1 MVNAFVKECPVVRHK
16 NEPSFALEIFRNESS
31 PVKIKMISRFIN
43 EQKIVFLEKE
53 CGKQQFG
60 FFSVGKRCKRTGEH
74 TFINTEKSEFT
85 LGAPKVV
92 FRNTGNSQK
101 NFGSGQTFI
110 CYGKRK
116 IVKMNACRDASF
128 LCIIAH

>member
-1 MVNAFVKECPVVRHK
+1 MVNAFIKECPVVRHK

-31 PVKIKMISRFIN
+31 PVKIKMIRRFVN

-74 TFINTEKSEFT
+74 TFINTEKSEFP
-85 LGAPKVV
+85 LGAHDDGPDALEGARTLARK
-92 FRNTGNSQK
+92 
-101 NFGSGQTFI
+101 GSAPLNLAG
-110 CYGKRK
+110 
-116 IVKMNACRDASF
+116 
-128 LCIIAH
+128 LHL